1 MGAQITLADMNAG
14 ETGTVIEVLGGRGV
28 NQRLYSLGIRP
39 KSKVTKVS
47 KAFGRGLVILQVG
60 RAQIALGFG
69 ISHKVIIEVER

>member
-28 NQRLYSLGIRP
+28 NNRLCSLGIRP

-60 RAQIALGFG
+60 SAQIALGFG
-69 ISHKVIIEVER
+69 MSHKVIMEVER